1 MGSTDQDAVAAALQ
15 GRYTLEREIGRGGM
29 ATVYLAMDL
38 RHARRVAIKVLH
50 VDPSAAVGADRFA
63 REITLAA
70 GLVHPHILP
79 VFDSGVAPG
88 VLWYAMPYV
97 EGETLRDRI
106 RREGPLPID
115 DVLRLGREVAD
126 ALEHAHSR
134 GIVHRDVK
142 PENILLADGHALLAD
157 FGIARAIEA
166 AGGAHL
172 TSTGFILGTPAY
184 MSPEQVGGEQL
195 DGRSDQ
201 YSLACVMYEMLT
213 GEAPF
218 TGPTPHAIIA
228 RRFSEP
234 PRPIRSVRPQVDPG
248 LEEVLLKGLATVRAD
263 RFPSMAA
270 FSSAVTAVVHAPARA
285 PGRAAADER
294 SEAGPPPAPPLQ
306 GRLSGRAL
314 AVGALLLALLVVAV
328 ALIRRAPNSSPP
340 DPSPAER
347 SIAVLPFANT
357 SGDPADAP
365 LFDGITDELIG
376 ALGSVRDLRVVGRT
390 SVFALRD
397 RGLDPRAI
405 GDTLGVATVLE
416 GSGRREGNRLKVRAQ
431 LVSARDGRV
440 IWADAYDRELHAVA
454 ALAVQDEI
462 ARAIV
467 TALRIELGSRDAP
480 LVRTATSDSAAYEL
494 YLRGRYVYNT
504 DLGPDGVR
512 SAVRHFEDAIGRD
525 SAFAPAWSGLSDA
538 RSRLAIFGY
547 GEPLVEMP
555 LARAAALR
563 ALELDSSLAAAHASL
578 AHILCIHELDWSG
591 GERAFRR
598 SIALDP
604 GYISARLPFA
614 VCLSSQRR
622 FAEAKAQLDSARISD
637 PLAPAVPNM
646 VGRVYVRA
654 GQPDSAIAALR
665 EALSLDPRLDLAY
678 QQLGHAYVQKKMFP
692 EAIAA
697 LERAAALS
705 GPRDSAH
712 LAWAYA
718 AAGRLADAER
728 ILAQV
733 LARPGRR
740 DRLAVHLAMAYA
752 ALGDRDTAFEL
763 IDRSFRDRASFLAGI
778 AVTPA
783 LDPLHADPRW
793 QDVLRRLG
801 LPGAA
806 KGN

>member
-1 MGSTDQDAVAAALQ
+1 
-15 GRYTLEREIGRGGM
+15 M
-29 ATVYLAMDL
+29 ATVFLAADP
-38 RHARRVAIKVLH
+38 RHSRRVAIKVLNA
-50 VDPSAAVGADRFA
+50 DLSAAVGADRFA
-63 REITLAA
+63 REISLTA

-79 VFDSGVAPG
+79 VFDSGAAAG
-88 VLWYAMPYV
+88 VLWYAMPYI

-106 RREGPLPID
+106 RREGSLPID
-115 DVLRLGREVAD
+115 DVLRIGREIAD
-126 ALEHAHSR
+126 ALEHAHRR

-142 PENILLADGHALLAD
+142 PENILLAHDHALLAD

-166 AGGAHL
+166 AGGERL
-172 TSTGFILGTPAY
+172 TSTGLIVGTPAY
-184 MSPEQVGGEQL
+184 MSPEQVAGEQV

-201 YSLACVMYEMLT
+201 YALACVMYEMLT

-228 RRFSEP
+228 RRFAEA
-234 PRPIRSVRPQVDPG
+234 PRPIHTVRPQVGRG
-248 LEEVLLKGLATVRAD
+248 LEDVLLKALATVRAD
-263 RFPSMAA
+263 RYANMAA
-270 FSSAVTAVVHAPARA
+270 FSAAL
-285 PGRAAADER
+285 AAAGHSRPSAAASGDIPDRPETRLPETIQPKLPSR
-294 SEAGPPPAPPLQ
+294 S
-306 GRLSGRAL
+306 RRAL
-314 AVGALLLALLVVAV
+314 LAGLALLALVVV
-328 ALIRRAPNSSPP
+328 GIALAGRAPDALPEE
-340 DPSPAER
+340 AVREER

-431 LVSARDGRV
+431 LISARDGRV
-440 IWADAYDRELHAVA
+440 IWADAYDRELHAAA

-467 TALRIELGSRDAP
+467 AALRIELGSRDAP
-480 LVRTATSDSAAYEL
+480 LVRTVTSDSAAYEL

-563 ALELDSSLAAAHASL
+563 ALELDSTLAAAHASL
-578 AHILCIHELDWSG
+578 AHVLCIHELDWSG

-614 VCLSSQRR
+614 VCLSSQGR

-665 EALSLDPRLDLAY
+665 QALSLDPRLDLAY

-718 AAGRLADAER
+718 AAGRRADAER

-733 LARPGRR
+733 LARPERR
-740 DRLAVHLAMAYA
+740 DRLAVHLAMVYA

-763 IDRSFRDRASFLAGI
+763 IDRSFSERASFLAGI
-778 AVTPA
+778 AVTFA
-783 LDPLHADPRW
+783 FDPLHADPRW
-793 QDVLRRLG
+793 QNVLRRLR
-801 LPGAA
+801 LPE
-806 KGN
+806 